1 MKFLDSTVKLL
12 SLEEQKSLIFRKH
25 DFDYNFSYHKGEEL
39 RRTYG
44 ESILN
49 SFPINIATRLKM
61 GFRCIGSKSEF
72 YSIGRKLDQKMCI
85 SIAVIGG
92 SVSTGI
98 TINGKLTLGTDSLA
112 WPQKLEN
119 LLNDRYR
126 NCSSLSHHDHNKFSK
141 HTVVNLAARGANSAT
156 FCRRLQSWRGDNKHV
171 IHYADLIIIDQVLN
185 DDPVGSQ
192 YYEELLAIMLKNS
205 SYLSYPPALLW
216 LGLTGWGSVLRQQ
229 VQMAQAH
236 GFPMYHIP
244 DVFIKHPHNLTA
256 DMEDAMTSSVLTG
269 LVAENPFL
277 EFFIKRIYKGDHV
290 GHLGG
295 LSHSVI
301 ASFTL
306 PVIEHLSSYALST
319 KHSQR
324 LRHDKSLRFKEKGF
338 ISSDETDGP
347 MYPREG
353 VPIFVPKRVVEI
365 FLEAKPYLFSAN
377 NIWVRN
383 SLRLL
388 DGFAVA
394 TDQPGR
400 AVGLLG
406 YSVGNM
412 FTLIIPGQAI
422 ADNMKFGF
430 LAISFLSSYELM
442 GIVEVAIA
450 PHYWSAFERRN
461 ISYHK
466 IDCLWSKNV
475 SITNSVDIAVSK
487 AVFKSGSKFH
497 DMEINVTI
505 VESSPPRS
513 SNKIKIFDFSVY

>member
-1 MKFLDSTVKLL
+1 
-12 SLEEQKSLIFRKH
+12 
-25 DFDYNFSYHKGEEL
+25 
-39 RRTYG
+39 
-44 ESILN
+44 
-49 SFPINIATRLKM
+49 
-61 GFRCIGSKSEF
+61 
-72 YSIGRKLDQKMCI
+72 
-85 SIAVIGG
+85 
-92 SVSTGI
+92 
-98 TINGKLTLGTDSLA
+98 
-112 WPQKLEN
+112 
-119 LLNDRYR
+119 
-126 NCSSLSHHDHNKFSK
+126 
-141 HTVVNLAARGANSAT
+141 
-156 FCRRLQSWRGDNKHV
+156 
-171 IHYADLIIIDQVLN
+171 
-185 DDPVGSQ
+185 
-192 YYEELLAIMLKNS
+192 
-205 SYLSYPPALLW
+205 
-216 LGLTGWGSVLRQQ
+216 
-229 VQMAQAH
+229 
-236 GFPMYHIP
+236 
-244 DVFIKHPHNLTA
+244 
-256 DMEDAMTSSVLTG
+256 
-269 LVAENPFL
+269 
-277 EFFIKRIYKGDHV
+277 
-290 GHLGG
+290 
-295 LSHSVI
+295 
-301 ASFTL
+301 
-306 PVIEHLSSYALST
+306 
-319 KHSQR
+319 
-324 LRHDKSLRFKEKGF
+324 
-338 ISSDETDGP
+338 
-347 MYPREG
+347 MYPLEV

-442 GIVEVAIA
+442 GMVEVAIA